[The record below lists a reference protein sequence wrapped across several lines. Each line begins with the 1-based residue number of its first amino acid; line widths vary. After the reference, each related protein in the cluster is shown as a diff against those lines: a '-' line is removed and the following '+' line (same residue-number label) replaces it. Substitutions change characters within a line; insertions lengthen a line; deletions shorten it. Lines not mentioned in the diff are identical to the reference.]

1 MTWNRASAQQLR
13 ESYHCFWRILWW
25 TNSPEIILSL
35 KIVQELVYF
44 LFFEAEKMNARRLS
58 RTFIKIVWLK
68 SEEIGLVAEP
78 VRLKSERGLKNT
90 PKEKFPI
97 TDTIFFP
104 KILST
109 VNWKYQNIPD
119 ARVHC
124 LTQFPS
130 WLSCLNYTKNHTVDI
145 YIEKCV
151 MNSKT

>member
-1 MTWNRASAQQLR
+1 MKLGMVKLTKTKGKFPKMCKRNEIKIMTWNKASAQQLR
-13 ESYHCFWRILWW
+13 ESYYCFWRILWW

-90 PKEKFPI
+90 PKE
-97 TDTIFFP
+97 
-104 KILST
+104 
-109 VNWKYQNIPD
+109 
-119 ARVHC
+119 
-124 LTQFPS
+124 
-130 WLSCLNYTKNHTVDI
+130 
-145 YIEKCV
+145 
-151 MNSKT
+151 